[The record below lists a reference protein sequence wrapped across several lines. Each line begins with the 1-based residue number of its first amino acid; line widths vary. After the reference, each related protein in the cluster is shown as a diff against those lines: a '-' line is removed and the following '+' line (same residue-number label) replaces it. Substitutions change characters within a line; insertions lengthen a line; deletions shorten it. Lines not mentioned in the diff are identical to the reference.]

1 MGRLHCLLPA
11 FLCAR
16 ERDVWVGS
24 GLFASLGSGLV
35 QTLGQIVF
43 IREKKL
49 SNTNLLES
57 RHIKEKKASLPVDV
71 RRSKTSLLK
80 LPTMYCARVSWR
92 KNVIAVVILRL
103 VLWRQQVIK
112 CKKFYHFA
120 IGRGLNLLQYK

>member
-1 MGRLHCLLPA
+1 MHVQSCCFA
-11 FLCAR
+11 HKIYCFLTLSLESLSNSVF
-16 ERDVWVGS
+16 ERRTSTGS

-80 LPTMYCARVSWR
+80 LP
-92 KNVIAVVILRL
+92 VV
-103 VLWRQQVIK
+103 VVVVV
-112 CKKFYHFA
+112 A
-120 IGRGLNLLQYK
+120 